1 MPENTTEPTLY
12 HRWSSV
18 EGQMLRM
25 VLGAKGL
32 HWNDHPCA
40 LRDQESAFDLGFA
53 ELPVLV
59 HADGQAQQGKL
70 AELAALDARYPD
82 TPALHSS
89 IPAAEWEAFVQWRAG
104 LTALGDRLIAPVLPA
119 YEEIC
124 GDPED
129 MEFYRQECERRFQQ
143 SIESLAN
150 DRYGAYQQLENRGRL
165 RELGKV
171 LAKQR
176 CYTGT
181 LSLIDIVLTA
191 DFHLLRLLDGV
202 TIPLDLQYYFQRVAE
217 ACGVSLND
225 GMIRSL

>member
-1 MPENTTEPTLY
+1 MACGTDRT
-12 HRWSSV
+12 R
-18 EGQMLRM
+18 
-25 VLGAKGL
+25 
-32 HWNDHPCA
+32 
-40 LRDQESAFDLGFA
+40 
-53 ELPVLV
+53 
-59 HADGQAQQGKL
+59 
-70 AELAALDARYPD
+70 
-82 TPALHSS
+82 
-89 IPAAEWEAFVQWRAG
+89 
-104 LTALGDRLIAPVLPA
+104 DRLIASVLPA

-124 GDPED
+124 SDPED

-176 CYTGT
+176 YYTGT

-202 TIPLDLQYYFQRVAE
+202 TIPIDLQYYFQRVAE
-217 ACGVSLND
+217 ACDVSLND
-225 GMIRSL
+225 GMPRSL

>member
-1 MPENTTEPTLY
+1 
-12 HRWSSV
+12 
-18 EGQMLRM
+18 MLRM

-40 LRDQESAFDLGFA
+40 LRDQETAFDLGFA

-59 HADGQAQQGKL
+59 HADGQAQQAKL

-82 TPALHSS
+82 TPALHTS
-89 IPAAEWEAFVQWRAG
+89 IPASEWEAFVRWRAG
-104 LTALGDRLIAPVLPA
+104 LTPLGDRLIAPVLPA

-124 GDPED
+124 SDPED

-150 DRYGAYQQLENRGRL
+150 DRYGAYQQLESRGRL

-225 GMIRSL
+225 GMIRPL

>member
-1 MPENTTEPTLY
+1 
-12 HRWSSV
+12 
-18 EGQMLRM
+18 MLRM

-40 LRDQESAFDLGFA
+40 LRDQETAFDLGFA

-59 HADGQAQQGKL
+59 HADGQAQQAKL

-82 TPALHSS
+82 TPALHTS
-89 IPAAEWEAFVQWRAG
+89 IPASEWEAFVQWRTG
-104 LTALGDRLIAPVLPA
+104 LTPLGDRLIAPVLPA

-150 DRYGAYQQLENRGRL
+150 DRYGAYQQLESRGRL